1 MNFDDDQI
9 KVIEAEPVPQLVIAG
24 PGSGKTAV
32 LTHRIRYLNE
42 HFKIP
47 LDKILVITFT
57 RAAALQMKSRFSD
70 LCKDSNLRLD
80 KLTGYA
86 LEIYPKLAKN
96 LMDHIEKGEELCTY
110 FDHDFDPHDESIPI
124 LSYEEELDYVPEKI
138 S

>member
-47 LDKILVITFT
+47 LDKILVIKPLFKI
-57 RAAALQMKSRFSD
+57 RKF
-70 LCKDSNLRLD
+70 
-80 KLTGYA
+80 
-86 LEIYPKLAKN
+86 
-96 LMDHIEKGEELCTY
+96 HFY
-110 FDHDFDPHDESIPI
+110 FRMYHT
-124 LSYEEELDYVPEKI
+124 LNC
-138 S
+138 